1 MFDLRTVARSSAV
14 TAIAALS
21 ITLAQP
27 AAQADPI
34 IPIDWNVDAT
44 STLAKL
50 GKEVTLPTGTFVGSF
65 DLGNSQLTGDLT
77 LPAATTRL
85 DIGKL
90 PLANV
95 TMELA
100 QAAPVVGTVDLA
112 TMQAQTTASFDVK
125 IPAIRPVFAPW
136 INLVK
141 SSCQTRTPVVTSIGG
156 AVDLVAGS
164 TFSGSYE
171 LPKFK
176 NCGLGVTSILN
187 EIVPGGG
194 NTMSARFYPAP

>member
-1 MFDLRTVARSSAV
+1 MFSARNVSRFAAAAVVGLVATTGWSG
-14 TAIAALS
+14 
-21 ITLAQP
+21 P
-27 AAQADPI
+27 AAAEPT

-50 GKEVTLPTGTFVGSF
+50 GKEVAIPTGTFVGHF
-65 DLGNSQLTGDLT
+65 DLGTSQLTGDLT
-77 LPAATTRL
+77 LPPATTRL

-100 QAAPVVGTVDLA
+100 QAAPVSGTVDLT
-112 TMQAQTTASFDVK
+112 TMQARTTASFNVR

-136 INLVK
+136 LNLVK
-141 SSCQTRTPVVTSIGG
+141 SSCQTRTPVITSIGG
-156 AVDLVAGS
+156 VVDLAAGS

-171 LPKFK
+171 LPTFEK
-176 NCGLGVTSILN
+176 CGLGVTAIIN
-187 EIVPGGG
+187 QIVPGGG
-194 NTMSARFYPAP
+194 NTMSARFYPAQ